1 MMYAKLLK
9 RPIDLILS
17 LVALVVLLPVMII
30 LAVVGA
36 FAMKRNPLFIQPRVG
51 RDGKIFNL
59 LKFRSMT
66 RDKDERGEYLPDK
79 VRLTEY
85 GRRLRSTSLDELPQL
100 INILFGDMSIVGPRP
115 LSVMDVVFMSE
126 EQKRRHTVRPGLT
139 GLAQAN
145 GRNSIGWEQKLEYD
159 LRYIDSGI
167 TFPGD
172 VRIILKTAVQVLNGK
187 DTIRKG
193 TACDMDLGDWLLSKG
208 EIDGDEY
215 ARKQAEAREI
225 LKARRPSQKCLN

>member
-1 MMYAKLLK
+1 MYAKFLK
-9 RPIDLILS
+9 RLIDIILS

-36 FAMKRNPLFIQPRVG
+36 FAMKGNPLFIQPRVG

-66 RDKDERGEYLPDK
+66 RDKDERGEYLPDE
-79 VRLTEY
+79 VRLTRY
-85 GRRLRSTSLDELPQL
+85 GLRLRSTSLDELPQL

-115 LSVMDVVFMSE
+115 LSVMDVAFMSE

-159 LRYIDSGI
+159 LRYIDGGI

-193 TACDMDLGDWLLSKG
+193 TACGLDLGDWLLSKG

-225 LKARRPSQKCLN
+225 LKARRPSQRCLN